1 MRRYSWSKR
10 NTVEECISLS
20 VFKLHQ
26 WGYLCGFQTGTMQW
40 KNSFGEVTSSISIM
54 VSVSREGFGEDH
66 VRLSYSQTD
75 RFTGE
80 KKKDLDYKIE
90 LVTTPCHFGGVKYW
104 FVCPLV
110 ANGRY
115 CGRRVAKLYLPGG
128 QTYFGCRYCYNLT
141 YRSCQEHDN
150 RVSSLMKLPTQELDR
165 LFRSKD
171 PKTMLLAS
179 KAALKFFGKFK

>member
-1 MRRYSWSKR
+1 MGRHSWSDKK
-10 NTVEECISLS
+10 TVEECKSLDLS
-20 VFKLHQ
+20 WLNRQ
-26 WGYLCGFQTGTMQW
+26 GYLCGSWWGTIQW
-40 KNSFGEVTSSISIM
+40 KNTLGEVTSSISIM
-54 VSVSREGFGEDH
+54 VSVTREGFGEDY

-75 RFTGE
+75 RFTKE

-128 QTYFGCRYCYNLT
+128 QTYFGCRHCYNLT
-141 YRSCQEHDN
+141 YRSCQEHDS
-150 RVSSLMKLPTQELDR
+150 RVNSLMRLPSQELDR

-179 KAALKFFGKFK
+179 KAAVKYFDRFK